1 MEKKNLIY
9 LTVFVLIILIVSGFY
24 LFTQNGYIPNENLE
38 DNKNNENSVAI
49 GSEILNLKPGD
60 SEILSEDLRIRFG
73 RSGTE
78 FSVPDIILGEHYN
91 LNDPQNINYLPIY
104 NSIKLYNNGKVVSL
118 QKQECTIKDVFTDSP
133 ERHIVY
139 CKVKMDIADSA
150 TPKISEI
157 KVVETIEGSHST
169 RPIYR
174 PDYVMTVQGQMVS
187 EEPLL
192 YVGIPE
198 FFLRD
203 WRNYSAGIIIG
214 GAPGRSGGEDYK
226 LGFTIITNFGIAEL
240 IYVPSEL
247 FDEVTKNIQI
257 GPAVISI
264 TPQKNVVRNENTNED
279 FSFQVSMNFNDNLSN
294 YPVKILNFTY

>member
-9 LTVFVLIILIVSGFY
+9 LTIFVLIILIFGAFY
-24 LFTQNGYIPNENLE
+24 LFTQDKYAPNENLE
-38 DNKNNENSVAI
+38 VNKINETSVTI
-49 GSEILNLKPGD
+49 GSQILNLKPGD
-60 SEILSEDLRIRFG
+60 SKILSEDLRIRFG

-104 NSIKLYNNGKVVSL
+104 NSIKLYNSGKVISL
-118 QKQECTIKDVFTDSP
+118 QKQECTTKDVITDIP
-133 ERHIVY
+133 ERHIVD
-139 CKVKMDIADSA
+139 CKVRIIIEDSA
-150 TPKISEI
+150 MPKITQI
-157 KVVETIEGSHST
+157 KVIETIKGSDNA

-174 PDYVMTVQGQMVS
+174 PDYVMTVQGEMVN
-187 EEPLL
+187 EDPLL

-198 FFLRD
+198 FSLKD
-203 WRNYSAGIIIG
+203 WRNYPAGIIIG
-214 GAPGRSGGEDYK
+214 GAPGRSGSEDYK
-226 LGFTIITNFGIAEL
+226 LGFPIITNFGIAEI
-240 IYVPSEL
+240 IYIPTEL

-279 FSFQVSMNFNDNLSN
+279 FSFQISMNFNDNISN
-294 YPVKILNFTY
+294 YPLKILNFTY